1 MSENLTFK
9 SLGLRDYDGVW
20 QSMKSHIREENFKNE
35 IWFLE
40 HTPVFTLGTAADQK
54 HILNAK
60 GIPVIQSDRG
70 GEVTYHGPGQLV
82 IYFMIDVKRSK
93 LGPKILVKTL
103 QEFTKSLL
111 KEYSID
117 SEFIDGAPGVY
128 VNEKKIASIGLR
140 ISKGKTYHGISINV
154 DMDLAPFSYINPC
167 GYEGLK
173 VIQIKDLN
181 NSLTKTNIVG
191 TPFVK
196 KIVEEESINSKVLND
211 IKNKNSKDE
220 KIKSE
225 KNTDLDEKINNIFK

>member
-20 QSMKSHIREENFKNE
+20 QSMKSHIREEDFKNE

-40 HTPVFTLGTAADQK
+40 HPPVFTLGTAADQK

-173 VIQIKDLN
+173 VTQIKDLN
-181 NSLTKTNIVG
+181 NKANI
-191 TPFVK
+191 K
-196 KIVEEESINSKVLND
+196 DVERLA
-211 IKNKNSKDE
+211 IKLLE
-220 KIKSE
+220 P
-225 KNTDLDEKINNIFK
+225 IF

>member
-9 SLGLRDYDGVW
+9 SLGLRDYGGVW

-40 HTPVFTLGTAADQK
+40 HLPVFTLGTAADQK

-82 IYFMIDVKRSK
+82 IYFMIDVKKSK

-173 VIQIKDLN
+173 VTQIKDLN
-181 NSLTKTNIVG
+181 NKANI
-191 TPFVK
+191 K
-196 KIVEEESINSKVLND
+196 DVERLA
-211 IKNKNSKDE
+211 IKLLE
-220 KIKSE
+220 P
-225 KNTDLDEKINNIFK
+225 IF